1 MSEIGALSSY
11 ALAMQQLQ
19 LNIVKQNAEMQQQIV
34 EVLLDPERTAPV
46 STDKGTQV
54 DLSI

>member
-1 MSEIGALSSY
+1 MNEIGALSSY

-19 LNIVKQNAEMQQQIV
+19 LNIIKQNAEMQQQIV

-46 STDKGTQV
+46 SADKGTQV